1 MKKLILLLSILILGC
16 QTNTQQNNNKWTF
29 DATDGS
35 YIQWNGDDT
44 NANEMLHHAMKHMYN
59 VEREKSMTFFEK
71 VLEYALTRLF
81 LIKNQI
87 SVFVITKANYLYS
100 VSFILYILS

>member
-35 YIQWNGDDT
+35 YIQWNGDDA
-44 NANEMLHHAMKHMYN
+44 NANEMLHNAMKQM
-59 VEREKSMTFFEK
+59 
-71 VLEYALTRLF
+71 
-81 LIKNQI
+81 
-87 SVFVITKANYLYS
+87 S
-100 VSFILYILS
+100 VSYTHLTLPTILLV